1 MVHEEDRT
9 LRPGKRLLDAPDRG
23 EDPGPRPN
31 RGNEWVIHPHLG
43 PEVCKLLD
51 DLDDRGLSRVVD
63 VLLVDRIF
71 KAIFN
76 SVDPPANINH
86 SFLSSVTCL

>member
-1 MVHEEDRT
+1 M
-9 LRPGKRLLDAPDRG
+9 RG
-23 EDPGPRPN
+23 DEQVVDPHVGS
-31 RGNEWVIHPHLG
+31 EI
-43 PEVCKLLD
+43 CKFLD